1 MANLPRLPGYVPP
14 PVGYEPPKQ
23 SLSRPTA
30 TAINRGAR
38 NQVRETTLTVAG
50 FDYVLPP
57 VYGEER
63 ISGAFLVAPRIYS
76 GDFLCAIAWCWGEID
91 GVKTVY
97 INGAT
102 VPGGVM
108 LTHYTGAD
116 GQSPDP
122 TLSAAIPGFAD
133 AYAGIAYTVVRI
145 PAGTVTGFPSTARF
159 EAVIRGMIVRDYRV
173 PDTDPVSASRWRILI
188 TETRT
193 TSETLFAS
201 IAEIEMRSTQGGS
214 DQTGSGT
221 AYASSQTVN
230 TAAMAFDN
238 NPATR
243 WASGASEVPP
253 QWIAYNF
260 GASTTV
266 AEIAIRAPDSTA
278 TAARAPRSFEVQCS
292 DNGADWTTVARYTNE
307 PPWGIGEVR
316 TYSVV
321 PGLTWSQNP
330 ALCMADFIQS
340 TRYGPGMPVYGVEAC
355 ADRCDEIVAGA
366 ETRCQMGLALS
377 TPQSLEQTLDL
388 FAAYAE
394 CLWAFDGDGV
404 LMVPD
409 APVDNP
415 ASVLTA
421 ADIVAGTLQ
430 LEGLALGSSPTEI
443 SIVYRE
449 SSGTAEQWPEKVATQ
464 RAAGVDQGEVPAT
477 RSDIQMPG
485 LRRESEANR
494 KALMRLRRLG
504 YPAKYGWQSFDNGV
518 KFKKGDVVQLPNIR
532 GLVDRLVRILSVD
545 MTAPGIYQISA
556 EHYDASM
563 YSDDYT
569 PGDTAQVP
577 VGGILPY
584 TGSVAPDGYELFT
597 EANGRYIIGS
607 GGGYT
612 HGSTGGAS
620 TVAGW
625 SGRTGMDG
633 LHSGLRE
640 MRVYG
645 ARGPNPG
652 FDIPHSG
659 VTPPYTGDHD
669 HPLTVAESNVLNPQA
684 RKSVWIKK
692 VSAPGP
698 IPQGAEVL
706 CDGELISSTLSAV
719 SSHLGRIIMADSASG
734 NFGSGSASAVATIGS
749 TSGAHGHASEY
760 YERVLSG
767 PLSGAF
773 EYTFEYEQG
782 GYPHDHGGSATV
794 TYSANPRRKKMAV
807 YMATSEAPIQA
818 GCVIGFDPSETLPPG
833 WSVCDGTNGTV
844 DLRGF
849 FIERS
854 SVNGAG
860 ASAGNN
866 TASFSRATP
875 QDMDHNHVGDSRG
888 YYQPFTM
895 WWHGNEEMHDHQISG
910 SRPFIPPYYAMTF
923 IQYTGAE

>member
-1 MANLPRLPGYVPP
+1 MTTPPRLPPYIPP
-14 PVGYEPPKQ
+14 RQ
-23 SLSRPTA
+23 TLSRQTLSRPSA
-30 TAINRGAR
+30 PAINRASASP
-38 NQVRETTLTVAG
+38 RELSLALPG
-50 FDYVLPP
+50 FDEVLPI
-57 VYGEER
+57 VYGEDR
-63 ISGAFLVAPRIYS
+63 IAGLWLVRPYVASSQLR
-76 GDFLCAIAWCWGEID
+76 FAIAWCWGEIE
-91 GVKTVY
+91 GVQAVY
-97 INGAT
+97 INGAA
-102 VPGGVM
+102 VPGGVTM
-108 LTHYTGAD
+108 THYAGTATQTPNSLLATD
-116 GQSPDP
+116 I
-122 TLSAAIPGFAD
+122 AGFND
-133 AYAGIAYTVVRI
+133 AYANIAYTVFQV
-145 PAGTVTGFPSTARF
+145 PAGTITGFPNTAQI
-159 EAVIRGMIVRDYRV
+159 EAVVRGRIVRDPRI
-173 PDTDPVSASRWRILI
+173 PSADPASARYWRILI

-193 TSETLFAS
+193 TSGTLFAS
-201 IAEIEMRSTQGGS
+201 IAEIEMRATVGGA

-243 WASGASEVPP
+243 WASGASEAPP
-253 QWIAYNF
+253 QWIAYDF
-260 GASTTV
+260 GASITV
-266 AEIAIRAPDSTA
+266 AEIAIRAPDSTDP
-278 TAARAPRSFEVQCS
+278 AARAPRSFVVQYS
-292 DNGADWTTVARYTNE
+292 SNNTDWDDAATFTNE
-307 PPWGIGEVR
+307 PAWDVGEIRSYR
-316 TYSVV
+316 TV
-321 PGLTWSQNP
+321 PGMAWTKNP

-340 TRYGPGMPVYGVEAC
+340 EAFGPAMSVTGVVAA

-366 ETRCQMGLALS
+366 EVRCEMGLTIKNPL
-377 TPQSLEQTLDL
+377 PLDQMLDL
-388 FAAYAE
+388 FSAYAE
-394 CLWAFDGDGV
+394 CLWSYDGDGI

-409 APVDNP
+409 APVMAPD
-415 ASVLTA
+415 AMLTED
-421 ADIVAGTLQ
+421 DIIAGTLR
-430 LEGLALGSSPTEI
+430 LTVEDSSSAPTVV
-443 SIVYRE
+443 SITYRAHGATDAAQWE
-449 SSGTAEQWPEKVATQ
+449 EQVHIQMLPEVS
-464 RAAGVDQGEVPAT
+464 AGDVPAV
-477 RSDIQMPG
+477 RSDLQMLG
-485 LRRESEANR
+485 LRRQSEAAR
-494 KALMRLRRLG
+494 KAIMRLRRLN
-504 YPAKYGWQSFDNGV
+504 YPGRYAWQAFDDGI
-518 KFKKGDVVQLPNIR
+518 KFQRGDVVQLPNMR
-532 GLVDRLVRILSVD
+532 GMTDRMVRILSTE
-545 MTAPGIYQISA
+545 MPAPGIYQVTA
-556 EHYDASM
+556 EQYDANM
-563 YSDDYT
+563 YSDDFV

-584 TGSVAPDGYELFT
+584 TGSVAPDGYELFA

-669 HPLTVAESNVLNPQA
+669 HPLTVAESNVLNPRA
-684 RKSVWIKK
+684 RKSVWVKK

-734 NFGSGSASAVATIGS
+734 DFGSGSASAVATIGS

-794 TYSANPRRKKMAV
+794 TYSANPRRKKMAA
-807 YMATSEAPIQA
+807 YMATSDAPIQA

-854 SVNGAG
+854 SANGAG

-875 QDMDHNHVGDSRG
+875 QDMDHDHVGDSRG

-923 IQYTGAE
+923 IQYTGVE